1 MSKKWCWA
9 VSQEESRV
17 DVSLKGLGKPSCP
30 SSQIS
35 QCRGGRGGGVGG
47 GLVSAL
53 PICPPCHCSGVLGT
67 ASCKYL
73 QLSTGGRS
81 LARLVKVG
89 RRKLGSLGIA
99 LTMLVFD
106 GYTPHVLSPVPK
118 LGQLCALSYTVSPT
132 ARRD

>member
-1 MSKKWCWA
+1 MYHS
-9 VSQEESRV
+9 
-17 DVSLKGLGKPSCP
+17 KGLENPAVQARKSRSVAGA
-30 SSQIS
+30 
-35 QCRGGRGGGVGG
+35 GGGGVGG